1 MPTYEIYKKDGTPV
15 RVEGPEGATT
25 EELVDLYLSK
35 KKQKR
40 TIDDFIAEEKA
51 RREAQ
56 RRETPLTI
64 GEQFGEGLKGIG
76 SGAANII
83 ESGALGLATILPEE
97 RELVAREYIQDA
109 GDVVQDYLA
118 PDERVGAVS
127 TDVPRKFGEALGSF
141 GGILGTAAV
150 NPLAAVGLV
159 TAAGAGEASERAR
172 EGEATE
178 EERAK
183 ASRFGAVVGASE
195 LISPLRLL
203 RIFKGG
209 LEDEA
214 VDTLIK
220 RGRRIFAS
228 AGEEG
233 LQEFG
238 AAVAQNLIEQG
249 IYNPDQGTFAGT
261 QEPALYGAGV
271 GGFVQAL
278 TDMIAPRRGGRRDVT
293 ETEDT
298 GSGEGAPVDTQ
309 GEQRTKGPTDTTG
322 ATETGTTGVVTPRT
336 DARDDTVGEG
346 EEDVT
351 LDAKK
356 KGEEKKKEEEEGDPK
371 VDEKGRA
378 TLGQTYPF
386 VTAEASAIL
395 ESVDEGA
402 MFSSITQNFKKVLKE
417 NGIEVTKDMTPQDAV
432 YRLQMLAATGKKG
445 DTRKSKVVDE
455 EADAADQ
462 MSQAFSGK
470 PKEVNVDADA
480 NKRAK
485 DTYRLNLKDGYY
497 LDSEKDSGI
506 SKEEAAKNLAEFNR
520 LTSAGNFQ
528 KFNKVQA
535 TLAIEEA
542 RKNLIAK
549 SKETGKKVTKE
560 DLVKE
565 TQSLFK
571 KYNVIQVEKRE
582 DALSTEDKNKIVNLV
597 QSRPSK
603 TVKGNANPL
612 FRVAQVL
619 SKDSNV
625 EGVLDNAAFMAVR
638 GEPTSGS
645 DLDPGRVYF
654 VAKGNQGIEAGK
666 RVEEWV
672 NANLSEEGR
681 AWFASRKKKYE
692 VEPKASTEGL
702 LKPEKKKGE
711 KKEEVD
717 EKEAD
722 VEKGVTEKTTEELA
736 EKDLK
741 DAVAK
746 EARTKEKERKKDVN
760 KKLNIGLIQGQPPS
774 FIGPPRK
781 PIIDKLVR
789 DRDKQLKEMD
799 PLSEAVDDKG
809 RNVKNFEV
817 AKQIAVRQARES
829 LDADGTPY
837 TKKDIKEVADSIL
850 PTLRYMYDAK
860 ALAKD
865 ETAKKRAE
873 KKKFDP
879 KKAEQNKEIK
889 FIKEL
894 NLKTK
899 ERRRAMARAAI
910 ARQKEADKEA
920 AKINEENEKIG
931 LEQLDTP
938 ENQQDILNE
947 LKLEKDAVEN
957 LDVNL
962 DRSTIDLLVQGNL
975 KEGLNNLAKT
985 STNPTIKKLA
995 TKLAEKIGTTKIEV
1009 IGNLTLNGKPV
1020 AGAFDPTTNTIFID
1034 DSFMIPHV
1042 LFHEVAHA
1050 VTSATIANKSNP
1062 LTKRLANIFNE
1073 IKGQLD
1079 TAYGSKNLD
1088 EFVAEA
1094 FSNPQFQ
1101 RTLARIRL
1109 KDSKID
1115 ALRAFGNR
1123 IANFIRG
1130 LLNLEQKEPTFGT
1143 AKRINNM
1150 IDGIIAP
1157 APEFRDAGLLLSNM
1171 DANNTKN
1178 VFDDAI
1184 GNDQREKSYMNPQ
1197 EKSSFIAQAK
1207 DFLFD
1212 GAIADGVKDFF
1223 ASFADALVITD
1234 IADGIGFR
1242 DLGARLMK
1250 LLQYQRG
1257 DLERVGGIF
1266 KEKLTEVTRILKAN
1280 KGLEAKLDDVI
1291 YSPDYGATIYQVD
1304 PDPKNKTEKDYIDK
1318 DGNDKL
1324 DENGNNL
1331 RQIWKKQQK
1340 AWQELGADGQRAYR
1354 IMRDHYKKEYEKIRA
1369 LLYRQ
1374 VEEATDTATAESVN
1388 TDVFSKL
1395 FDKEVLDVY
1404 FPLTREGRYGVTYK
1418 LKTPTPTGDS
1428 KVVVFVDT
1436 STAKDALVAEL
1447 EKNPNVD
1454 TDSIQGAK
1462 LETIKESFRKAPPTE
1477 FVGKVLESVGKV
1489 KDPAEKARLEEEIV
1503 RLFVHVLPE
1512 SSFAKSLVARKGT
1525 PGYIGSSV
1533 QAFKTKGFAIGRQVI
1548 QLQRGKE
1555 LRELNNEIQKVV
1567 KEARGEPKKSKF
1579 IPSIERVGAELGRRI
1594 EFATKGANA
1603 KEFEKL
1609 VKGANQSAFIYTI
1622 GLNASSAIVNLSQ
1635 VPLVVYPYLAAEYGL
1650 GTSFKTI
1657 GKAYKMVANGANSM
1671 NEYFRFDEDTGTYVM
1686 KDKITT
1692 TLGKERD
1699 IRPSEKKAV
1708 GAFAPLIVEA
1718 EKRGQLTKS
1727 FILDAL
1733 GLGETGKAYGN
1744 TLDKATGFSAIFF
1757 QGAERYNRQTTLLA
1771 AYELALRKE
1780 LGDFKTS
1787 SFADVASKASQEQVS
1802 KATEKALRQSLELN
1816 GGSVLETAPRISQ
1829 QGLGRVAMMYK
1840 TYGVRMYTTLF
1851 KTARELIRKDNT
1863 IQDKAL
1869 AFRQLVAVHGSA
1881 LFFAGVHGLPL
1892 YGAMEIVYNLLL
1904 ADDDEDDFDTMVRKS
1919 VGEEY
1924 YKGAVNLITGADVA
1938 SRIRLTGLL
1947 IQENRYNRDA
1957 SFEEN
1962 AFFYFG
1968 GPAFS
1973 TFDRVVNRGLY
1984 SALFVDGDIERDLE
1998 NIAPPSIANAWKGLF
2013 GRTARE
2019 GYVTRRGDAI
2029 YGDPTFGDIAGSV
2042 FGFPPVEY
2050 TLQMEKNNIE
2060 KGVDNAINTQ
2070 KSKLLRK
2077 LYVAMRQG
2085 DLDSYDDALQGIMKH
2100 NAKHP
2105 LSAITPESI
2114 KRSLKRHMETSKNIA
2129 TNKGISISSQNQDI
2143 INLREMEYDSDYNFE
2158 SLFGD

>member
-15 RVEGPEGATT
+15 RVEGPEGAST

-40 TIDDFIAEEKA
+40 TIDDVLEENRA
-51 RREAQ
+51 RREA
-56 RRETPLTI
+56 RRRRTPLTI
-64 GEQFGEGLKGIG
+64 GEQFGEGIKGIG
-76 SGAANII
+76 SGVASLA

-97 RELVAREYIQDA
+97 KELPVREKIQDV

-118 PDERVGAVS
+118 PDEKVGTIS

-141 GGILGTAAV
+141 AGILGTAAIPV
-150 NPLAAVGLV
+150 VGLPAAAGLV

-183 ASRFGAVVGASE
+183 AARLGAVVGASE

-203 RIFKGG
+203 AIFKGQFG
-209 LEDEA
+209 LEAAEN
-214 VDTLIK
+214 LIE
-220 RGRRIFAS
+220 RGRNILYAS
-228 AGEEG
+228 GEEG

-249 IYNPDQGTFAGT
+249 IYNPEQGTFAGT
-261 QEPALYGAGV
+261 REPALYGAGV

-293 ETEDT
+293 EIEDT
-298 GSGEGAPVDTQ
+298 RSGEGAPVDTQ
-309 GEQRTKGPTDTTG
+309 GEQGTEGPTDTPG
-322 ATETGTTGVVTPRT
+322 ATKTRTTRVGTAGANVGDDTTG
-336 DARDDTVGEG
+336 EG
-346 EEDVT
+346 TENVT

-356 KGEEKKKEEEEGDPK
+356 KEEEKKKASKEEIDRLNREMFEAKEAMDQGEGFD
-371 VDEKGRA
+371 
-378 TLGQTYPF
+378 
-386 VTAEASAIL
+386 
-395 ESVDEGA
+395 
-402 MFSSITQNFKKVLKE
+402 
-417 NGIEVTKDMTPQDAV
+417 DAF
-432 YRLQMLAATGKKG
+432 
-445 DTRKSKVVDE
+445 E
-455 EADAADQ
+455 DAADQ
-462 MSQAFSGK
+462 MSQAFSDK
-470 PKEVNVDADA
+470 PKEVKKGVKKGVEKEVNVDADA
-480 NKRAK
+480 NKRAR
-485 DTYRLNLKDGYY
+485 DTYRRSLKDRYY
-497 LDSEKDSGI
+497 LDPEDVSGI

-542 RKNLIAK
+542 KKNLIAK

-560 DLVKE
+560 DLIKE

-582 DALSTEDKNKIVNLV
+582 DTLSTEDKNKIINLI

-603 TVKGNANPL
+603 TIKGSANPL

-619 SKDSNV
+619 SKDPNV
-625 EGVLDNAAFMAVR
+625 ESVLDNAAFMAVR

-654 VAKGNQGIEAGK
+654 VAAGNQGIEAGE

-672 NANLSEEGR
+672 NANLSEEGK

-692 VEPKASTEGL
+692 TEPEASTAGL
-702 LKPEKKKGE
+702 VKPEKKKGK
-711 KKEEVD
+711 KKEE
-717 EKEAD
+717 KEVD
-722 VEKGVTEKTTEELA
+722 VEKGVTERTTEELA
-736 EKDLK
+736 EKDLQ
-741 DAVAK
+741 DAVKK
-746 EARTKEKERKKDVN
+746 EARTKEKERRKAVDRQ
-760 KKLNIGLIQGQPPS
+760 LGIGLIQGQSPS
-774 FIGPPRK
+774 FIGPPQK

-809 RNVKNFEV
+809 RNVKNFEL

-873 KKKFDP
+873 KEKFDP
-879 KKAEQNKEIK
+879 KKAEQNKEKK

-910 ARQKEADKEA
+910 ARQKAADKEA
-920 AKINEENEKIG
+920 DKINEENEKVG

-962 DRSTIDLLVQGNL
+962 DSSTIDLLVQGNL
-975 KEGLNNLAKT
+975 KEGLDNLAKT

-1009 IGNLTLNGKPV
+1009 IGNLTLNGKSV

-1034 DSFMIPHV
+1034 DGFMIPHV
-1042 LFHEVAHA
+1042 LFHEAAHA

-1062 LTKRLANIFNE
+1062 LTKRLTNIFNE
-1073 IKGQLD
+1073 VKDQLD

-1109 KDSKID
+1109 KDSKVD

-1157 APEFRDAGLLLSNM
+1157 APEFRDAGLLLANM
-1171 DANNTKN
+1171 GSKNTKN

-1197 EKSSFIAQAK
+1197 EKSSYIAQAK

-1212 GAIADGVKDFF
+1212 GAIADNVKDFF

-1331 RQIWKKQQK
+1331 RQIWNRQQK
-1340 AWQELGADGQRAYR
+1340 AWQALGADGQRAYR
-1354 IMRDHYKKEYEKIRA
+1354 IMRDHYANEYNKIRD
-1369 LLYRQ
+1369 LLYKQ
-1374 VEEATDTATAESVN
+1374 VKDATDTATADSVN

-1436 STAKDALVAEL
+1436 STAKDALIAEL

-1454 TDSIQGAK
+1454 TNSIQGAK

-1533 QAFKTKGFAIGRQVI
+1533 QAFKTKGFSIGRQVI

-1555 LRELNNEIQKVV
+1555 FRELRNEIQKVV

-1579 IPSIERVGAELGRRI
+1579 IPSIERVGAELEKRI

-1609 VKGANQSAFIYTI
+1609 VKGANQTAFIYTI
-1622 GLNASSAIVNLSQ
+1622 GLNVSSAMVNLSQ

-1671 NEYFRFDEDTGTYVM
+1671 NEYFRFDENTGTYVM
-1686 KDKITT
+1686 KDKIKTS
-1692 TLGKERD
+1692 LGKERA

-1744 TLDKATGFSAIFF
+1744 TLDKTTGLTAIFF

-1780 LGDFKTS
+1780 VGDFKTS

-1829 QGLGRVAMMYK
+1829 QGFGRIAMMYK

-1962 AFFYFG
+1962 AFFYLG

-1973 TFDRVVNRGLY
+1973 TFDRVVNRGV
-1984 SALFVDGDIERDLE
+1984 AELFVEGDLERNLE
-1998 NIAPPSIANAWKGLF
+1998 NIAPPAIANAWKGLF

-2042 FGFPPVEY
+2042 FGFPPIEY
-2050 TLQMEKNNIE
+2050 TLQMERNNIE

-2085 DLDSYDDALQGIMKH
+2085 DLDSYDDALQGIMDH

-2129 TNKGISISSQNQDI
+2129 ANKGISISPQNQDI

>member
-51 RREAQ
+51 RREAI

-64 GEQFGEGLKGIG
+64 GEQFGEGIKGIG

-109 GDVVQDYLA
+109 GDVVQEYLA

-127 TDVPRKFGEALGSF
+127 TDIPRKFGEALGSF

-172 EGEATE
+172 EGQATE

-249 IYNPDQGTFAGT
+249 IYNPEQGTFAGT
-261 QEPALYGAGV
+261 REPALYGAGV

-278 TDMIAPRRGGRRDVT
+278 TDMIAPRKGGRRDVT
-293 ETEDT
+293 KTEDT
-298 GSGEGAPVDTQ
+298 GSGESAPVDTQ
-309 GEQRTKGPTDTTG
+309 GEQGAEGPTDTAG
-322 ATETGTTGVVTPRT
+322 ATETGADRVVTPRT
-336 DARDDTVGEG
+336 DARADTVGEG
-346 EEDVT
+346 KEDVALKDT
-351 LDAKK
+351 DIKKLIVEQKRIQKEQTARKERLDDPKKMEAYAKEKGISTEEMQNLTKTNYDNNQSRLEQLNTYVNSEEGKARVKKTDAKSK
-356 KGEEKKKEEEEGDPK
+356 TAQKRMKFKDIEANEEQAVAD
-371 VDEKGRA
+371 
-378 TLGQTYPF
+378 
-386 VTAEASAIL
+386 I
-395 ESVDEGA
+395 
-402 MFSSITQNFKKVLKE
+402 
-417 NGIEVTKDMTPQDAV
+417 DAV
-432 YRLQMLAATGKKG
+432 Y
-445 DTRKSKVVDE
+445 
-455 EADAADQ
+455 
-462 MSQAFSGK
+462 SGK
-470 PKEVNVDADA
+470 PDTTTPKEVNVDADA

-485 DTYRLNLKDGYY
+485 DTYRRNLKDGYY

-506 SKEEAAKNLAEFNR
+506 PKEEAAKNLAEFNR

-549 SKETGKKVTKE
+549 SKETGKKPTKE

-582 DALSTEDKNKIVNLV
+582 DALSTEDKNKIINLV

-603 TVKGNANPL
+603 TIKGSANPL

-619 SKDSNV
+619 SKDPNV

-654 VAKGNQGIEAGK
+654 VGTGNQGVEAGK

-672 NANLSEEGR
+672 NANLSEEGK

-717 EKEAD
+717 EKEVD

-736 EKDLK
+736 EKDLQ
-741 DAVAK
+741 DAVKK
-746 EARTKEKERKKDVN
+746 EARTKEKERKKVVN
-760 KKLNIGLIQGQPPS
+760 KQLGIGLIQGQSPS
-774 FIGPPRK
+774 FIGPPQK

-799 PLSEAVDDKG
+799 PLAVETVDKQG
-809 RNVKNFEV
+809 RNVKNFEI

-879 KKAEQNKEIK
+879 KKAEQNKEKK

-920 AKINEENEKIG
+920 DKINEENEKIG

-1042 LFHEVAHA
+1042 LFHEAAHA

-1304 PDPKNKTEKDYIDK
+1304 PEKDRSFYDNK
-1318 DGNDKL
+1318 VVDGNPL
-1324 DENGNNL
+1324 TE
-1331 RQIWKKQQK
+1331 IWDKQQPK
-1340 AWQELGADGQRAYR
+1340 WQALGADGQKAYR
-1354 IMRDHYKKEYEKIRA
+1354 IMRDHYAAEYKKIRD
-1369 LLYRQ
+1369 LLYKQ
-1374 VEEATDTATAESVN
+1374 VEEATDTATAKKVQQ
-1388 TDVFSKL
+1388 DVFSKL

-1436 STAKDALVAEL
+1436 STAKDALVADL
-1447 EKNPNVD
+1447 KKNPNVD
-1454 TDSIQGAK
+1454 KDSVQGAK

-1533 QAFKTKGFAIGRQVI
+1533 QAFKTKGFSIGRQVI

-1555 LRELNNEIQKVV
+1555 FRELKNEIQNVV
-1567 KEARGEPKKSKF
+1567 KEAQGEPKKSKF
-1579 IPSIERVGAELGRRI
+1579 IPSIERVGAELERRI

-1671 NEYFRFDEDTGTYVM
+1671 NEYFRFDEKTGTYVM

-1780 LGDFKTS
+1780 VGDFKTS

-1829 QGLGRVAMMYK
+1829 QGLGRIAMMYK

-1998 NIAPPSIANAWKGLF
+1998 NIAPPAIANAWKGLF

-2129 TNKGISISSQNQDI
+2129 ANKGISISSQNQDI